1 MTVAVIGVLIAV
13 AGGLVG
19 IGRLA
24 AAHTQATVAA
34 DAAALAAAPL
44 TFLGGD
50 AYAEAEAFAAANG
63 ARLSACRC
71 GSDGSFRA
79 RVVTV
84 EVAMSV
90 DLGLLGSHTVRARS
104 AAEFD
109 PMNLLSG

>member
-1 MTVAVIGVLIAV
+1 MAVVGVLIAV

-24 AAHTQATVAA
+24 AVHTQATAAA

-71 GSDGSFRA
+71 GPDASFRT
-79 RVVTV
+79 RVITV
-84 EVAMSV
+84 EVVMPV
-90 DLGLLGSHTVRARS
+90 DLGILGFHTVRARS
-104 AAEFD
+104 AAEFS
-109 PMNLLSG
+109 PMDFLSG